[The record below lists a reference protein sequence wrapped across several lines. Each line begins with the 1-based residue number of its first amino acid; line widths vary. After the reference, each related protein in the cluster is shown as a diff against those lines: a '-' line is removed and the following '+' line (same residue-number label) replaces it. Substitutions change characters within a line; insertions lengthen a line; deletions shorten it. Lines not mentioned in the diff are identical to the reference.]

1 MESIV
6 LLLGAFQ
13 TIFSD
18 PFSLLFILIGVTA
31 GIMVGCLPGLTATM
45 GCALLIPF
53 TFSMPPI
60 QGLLMLM
67 GIFTGGIYGGSISG
81 ILIRT
86 PGTPAAAATLIDGY
100 PLSQQGEAGKA
111 IGIATIASFVG
122 GAIGALIM
130 ALLAPQIAQFGLRF
144 GPPEF
149 FALAIFGLTMIISI
163 SGESLL
169 KGVIAAL
176 FGLLITTIGF
186 DPLSGVPR
194 FTFGSENLLGG
205 VTFIPALIGLFGFAQ
220 VFRNIEKMEIVPQVK
235 SKVGKILPSF
245 KEVKSLL
252 PTMFK
257 SGGMGAM
264 TGSVPGL
271 GADVAAFVAYGEAKR
286 TSKQPEKF
294 GKGALEG
301 VAAPES
307 ANNGATGGAMIPMLT
322 LGVPGDAVTA
332 VLLGA
337 LTIHGFQPGPLLFR
351 DHLDIVYPIFA
362 GMILCQVVLLF
373 VGLGGARLFAKLIN
387 IDIKVLTPVIFLL
400 CIVGSYSMRFSFF
413 DVWLAMGIGVLAY
426 FMGQAKFPVSP
437 ILLALILGPMAE
449 QNMRRSLMLSQDDPS
464 IFFTRPI
471 SAIFLILAVL
481 MAITSYRKFKKL
493 RAIEQQIA
501 EDIAESSSAE
511 SQK

>member
-1 MESIV
+1 MESIP

-13 TIFSD
+13 TIFST
-18 PFSLLFILIGVTA
+18 PSSMMFILIGVTM

-67 GIFTGGIYGGSISG
+67 GLFTGAIYGGSISG
-81 ILIRT
+81 VLIGT

-100 PLSQQGEAGKA
+100 PLSLKGEAGKA
-111 IGIATIASFVG
+111 IGISTVASFVG
-122 GAIGALIM
+122 GAIGAIIM
-130 ALLAPQIAQFGLRF
+130 AFLAPQIAQFGLHF

-169 KGVIAAL
+169 KGAIAAL
-176 FGLLITTIGF
+176 VGLMITTIGF

-194 FTFGSENLLGG
+194 FTFGNENLLGG
-205 VTFIPALIGLFGFAQ
+205 ITFIPALIGLFGFAQ
-220 VFRNIEKMEIVPQVK
+220 VFRNIERMEIVPQVK

-257 SGGMGAM
+257 SGGIGSM

-271 GADVAAFVAYGEAKR
+271 GADIAAFVAYGEAKR
-286 TSKQPEKF
+286 TSKEPEKF
-294 GKGALEG
+294 GKGILEG
-301 VAAPES
+301 VAAPEA

-362 GMILCQVVLLF
+362 GMILCQLVLLI
-373 VGLGGARLFAKLIN
+373 VGLSGARLFAKLIN
-387 IDIKVLTPVIFLL
+387 IDIKILTPIIFLL

-413 DVWLAMGIGVLAY
+413 DVGLALGIGVLAY
-426 FMGQAKFPVSP
+426 FMGKAKFPVSP

-449 QNMRRSLMLSQDDPS
+449 QNMRRSLMLSHDDLT

-471 SAIFLILAVL
+471 SAAFLVLAVF
-481 MAITSYRKFKKL
+481 MAVTSYLRFKKL
-493 RAIEQQIA
+493 LEIERNVA
-501 EDIAESSSAE
+501 EEATKSNQAS
-511 SQK
+511 